1 MVKTSSEIN
10 TTPCTRLRLKNELS
24 SSRRSLRYKSTDE
37 IPNECDSHIN
47 SSKKKTPQSTKKVK
61 NENDEDNRNVVN
73 SKLCG
78 IKLKIKR
85 IDELNYVS
93 TSSPN
98 TLKMTN
104 TKLQDNKLHK
114 MPCLPI
120 TPKKNSRKSLRW
132 SERYD
137 DDVKNLVEAII
148 DGDITDTEDEL
159 NEDELNMPKRQS
171 QRISSS
177 FYRKSNGMSNIL
189 STKRLRKSVD
199 RFGDVIDLN
208 EIEIPESPE
217 RKRMGQ
223 PVDEHINTPKRSKK
237 GRKTSIIE
245 KDENADFN
253 IDDSRTPIN
262 KKSRKSHRWSERN
275 DNDLLNLFEEPMTD
289 DDDDDDDDELLN
301 MPKNCSRRVSSSSSR
316 KSNGMTN
323 TSPSALIKRPRKPVD
338 RFGDIVDLNEIT
350 PDSSEKKPRR
360 QSVDAYLNTP
370 KSNKKGR
377 KISIND
383 EDKNAGIDIETWR
396 TPKKKHLRQSVTPR
410 SGSKAR
416 RSILQDIPE
425 NKEIEIST
433 PKTPRKTPKTHV
445 KNLTASVS
453 KRLDSGARVPCSPLE
468 KARANLHLHAAPK
481 HLPCREFEYKSIHSF
496 LVRKINDELTG
507 SMYISGV
514 PGTGKTATVKRVIDS
529 LNADLLMK
537 HSFKFVEINGLR
549 LANPHQAFSVIW
561 KELMG
566 ETVSSSRAQTL
577 LNDYFSNKKVK
588 ELSTIL
594 LVDEVDHICN
604 RKQDVVYNILDWPS
618 QTGSKVVVITI
629 ANTMDLPERV
639 LRGCVTSRMGLT
651 RLVFKPY
658 TFQQLQEIIMN
669 RLIGNSTFDPDAVQL
684 VARKV
689 AAISGDARRAL
700 DICRRAIDLIKPE
713 DDSQLITIKHV
724 DQVLNSI
731 LSGVR
736 VTAIRCC
743 CILEQYFLRALSDLT
758 SSTGIEHSTI
768 DSVYTQLK
776 SICLLE
782 GEELPNEQQV
792 LIIAYRLR
800 DSGLI
805 FLEKKRWDIFR
816 KVSLNVSP
824 EDISYALDKYND

>member
-1 MVKTSSEIN
+1 MVNTSSEMN

-24 SSRRSLRYKSTDE
+24 SSRRSLRHKSTDE
-37 IPNECDSHIN
+37 IPNECDSHTN

-61 NENDEDNRNVVN
+61 NENDEDNRGVIN
-73 SKLCG
+73 SKLCE

-85 IDELNYVS
+85 IDESNYIS
-93 TSSPN
+93 TPSPN

-104 TKLQDNKLHK
+104 RKLQGNKLHK
-114 MPCLPI
+114 VPCLPI

-137 DDVKNLVEAII
+137 DDVKNLVEAMI
-148 DGDITDTEDEL
+148 DDDITDSEDEL
-159 NEDELNMPKRQS
+159 KEEELNMPKRQS

-177 FYRKSNGMSNIL
+177 LSRKSNGMSNI

-208 EIEIPESPE
+208 EIEIPDSPE

-237 GRKTSIIE
+237 GRKISIIK

-253 IDDSRTPIN
+253 IHILKTPIN
-262 KKSRKSHRWSERN
+262 KSRKTHHWSERN
-275 DNDLLNLFEEPMTD
+275 DNDHLNLFEEPMTD
-289 DDDDDDDDELLN
+289 DDVTDTENELLN
-301 MPKNCSRRVSSSSSR
+301 MPKNPSRRVSSSSSR

-323 TSPSALIKRPRKPVD
+323 TPPSASIKRLRKPVD

-350 PDSSEKKPRR
+350 PDSSEKKPTR

-377 KISIND
+377 KISIID
-383 EDKNAGIDIETWR
+383 EDKNAEIDIDTWR
-396 TPKKKHLRQSVTPR
+396 TPKNKHLRQSVTPR

-445 KNLTASVS
+445 KHLTASVS
-453 KRLDSGARVPCSPLE
+453 KRLDSGARIPCSPLE

-700 DICRRAIDLIKPE
+700 DICRRAIDLIKSE
-713 DDSQLITIKHV
+713 DDSQLITINHIT
-724 DQVLNSI
+724 QVLNSI

-743 CILEQYFLRALSDLT
+743 CLIEQYFLRALSDLT

-805 FLEKKRWDIFR
+805 FLEKKRWDVFR

>member
-1 MVKTSSEIN
+1 MVNSPSEKN
-10 TTPCTRLRLKNELS
+10 TTPYTRLRLKNEPS
-24 SSRRSLRYKSTDE
+24 SFRRSLRYKSADE
-37 IPNECDSHIN
+37 ISNECVSHN
-47 SSKKKTPQSTKKVK
+47 HSSKKKTPQSG
-61 NENDEDNRNVVN
+61 D
-73 SKLCG
+73 L
-78 IKLKIKR
+78 KLKIKR
-85 IDELNYVS
+85 IDKSNHVSIPSPGILKMKNENIQDNELNKFS
-93 TSSPN
+93 
-98 TLKMTN
+98 
-104 TKLQDNKLHK
+104 
-114 MPCLPI
+114 CLPT
-120 TPKKNSRKSLRW
+120 TPKRRSR
-132 SERYD
+132 
-137 DDVKNLVEAII
+137 
-148 DGDITDTEDEL
+148 
-159 NEDELNMPKRQS
+159 
-171 QRISSS
+171 RISSLS
-177 FYRKSNGMSNIL
+177 PSKSNDMINTSI
-189 STKRLRKSVD
+189 SKRL
-199 RFGDVIDLN
+199 
-208 EIEIPESPE
+208 
-217 RKRMGQ
+217 
-223 PVDEHINTPKRSKK
+223 
-237 GRKTSIIE
+237 
-245 KDENADFN
+245 
-253 IDDSRTPIN
+253 
-262 KKSRKSHRWSERN
+262 
-275 DNDLLNLFEEPMTD
+275 
-289 DDDDDDDDELLN
+289 
-301 MPKNCSRRVSSSSSR
+301 
-316 KSNGMTN
+316 
-323 TSPSALIKRPRKPVD
+323 RKPVD
-338 RFGDIVDLNEIT
+338 RFGDVVDLNEVVT
-350 PDSSEKKPRR
+350 PDSPPERKCMRQPVDEKI
-360 QSVDAYLNTP
+360 NTP
-370 KSNKKGR
+370 KHNKKGR
-377 KISIND
+377 KISITD
-383 EDKNAGIDIETWR
+383 EDESADIETWR
-396 TPKKKHLRQSVTPR
+396 TPKNKHLRQSVTPC
-410 SGSKAR
+410 SGSKIR
-416 RSILQDIPE
+416 RSMLQGIPE

-433 PKTPRKTPKTHV
+433 PKTPKTPRKTPKIHV

-453 KRLDSGARVPCSPLE
+453 KRLDSGTRIPCSPLE

-481 HLPCREFEYKSIHSF
+481 HLPCRELEYKSIHSF

-561 KELMG
+561 KELTG

-669 RLIGNSTFDPDAVQL
+669 RLLGNSTFDPDAVQL

-689 AAISGDARRAL
+689 AAVSGDARRAL
-700 DICRRAIDLIKPE
+700 DICRRAIDLIKSE
-713 DDSQLITIKHV
+713 DESQLITINHV
-724 DQVLNSI
+724 TQVLSSI

-736 VTAIRCC
+736 VTAIRYCC
-743 CILEQYFLRALSDLT
+743 LFEQFFLRALRDET

-768 DSVYTQLK
+768 DSVYTQMK
-776 SICLLE
+776 NICLLE

-792 LIIAYRLR
+792 IMMAYRLR

-824 EDISYALDKYND
+824 EDISYALDKYNN

>member
-1 MVKTSSEIN
+1 MVNTSSEMN

-24 SSRRSLRYKSTDE
+24 SSRRSLRHKSTDE
-37 IPNECDSHIN
+37 IPNECDSHTN

-61 NENDEDNRNVVN
+61 NENDEDNRGVIN
-73 SKLCG
+73 SKLCE

-85 IDELNYVS
+85 IDESNYIS
-93 TSSPN
+93 TPSPN

-104 TKLQDNKLHK
+104 RKLQGNKLHK
-114 MPCLPI
+114 VPCLPI

-137 DDVKNLVEAII
+137 DDVKNLVEAMI
-148 DGDITDTEDEL
+148 DDDITDSEDEL
-159 NEDELNMPKRQS
+159 KEEELNMPKRQS

-177 FYRKSNGMSNIL
+177 LSRKSNGMSNI

-208 EIEIPESPE
+208 EIEIPDSPE

-237 GRKTSIIE
+237 GRKISIIK

-253 IDDSRTPIN
+253 IHILKTPIN
-262 KKSRKSHRWSERN
+262 
-275 DNDLLNLFEEPMTD
+275 
-289 DDDDDDDDELLN
+289 
-301 MPKNCSRRVSSSSSR
+301 
-316 KSNGMTN
+316 
-323 TSPSALIKRPRKPVD
+323 
-338 RFGDIVDLNEIT
+338 
-350 PDSSEKKPRR
+350 
-360 QSVDAYLNTP
+360 
-370 KSNKKGR
+370 NKKVR
-377 KISIND
+377 KISMID
-383 EDKNAGIDIETWR
+383 EDKNADIDIDTWR
-396 TPKKKHLRQSVTPR
+396 TPKNKHLRQSVTPR

-445 KNLTASVS
+445 KHLTASVS
-453 KRLDSGARVPCSPLE
+453 KRLDSGARIPCSPLE

-700 DICRRAIDLIKPE
+700 DICRRAIDLIKSE
-713 DDSQLITIKHV
+713 DDSQLITINHIT
-724 DQVLNSI
+724 QVLNSI

-743 CILEQYFLRALSDLT
+743 CLIEQYFLRALSDLT

-805 FLEKKRWDIFR
+805 FLEKKRWDVFR

>member
-1 MVKTSSEIN
+1 MVNSSEKS

-24 SSRRSLRYKSTDE
+24 SSRRSLRYKSTNE
-37 IPNECDSHIN
+37 ISNECDSYIN
-47 SSKKKTPQSTKKVK
+47 SSKTKTPQSC
-61 NENDEDNRNVVN
+61 EL
-73 SKLCG
+73 KLN
-78 IKLKIKR
+78 IKR
-85 IDELNYVS
+85 IDESNYVS
-93 TSSPN
+93 TFSPSMLKTTNEKLKDNGLDKVSS
-98 TLKMTN
+98 
-104 TKLQDNKLHK
+104 
-114 MPCLPI
+114 LPS
-120 TPKKNSRKSLRW
+120 TPKGNSRKSLRW
-132 SERYD
+132 SERHNND
-137 DDVKNLVEAII
+137 LLNLVEEALIESDII
-148 DGDITDTEDEL
+148 DTEDEL
-159 NEDELNMPKRQS
+159 SNIPKR
-171 QRISSS
+171 R
-177 FYRKSNGMSNIL
+177 
-189 STKRLRKSVD
+189 
-199 RFGDVIDLN
+199 
-208 EIEIPESPE
+208 
-217 RKRMGQ
+217 
-223 PVDEHINTPKRSKK
+223 
-237 GRKTSIIE
+237 
-245 KDENADFN
+245 
-253 IDDSRTPIN
+253 
-262 KKSRKSHRWSERN
+262 
-275 DNDLLNLFEEPMTD
+275 
-289 DDDDDDDDELLN
+289 
-301 MPKNCSRRVSSSSSR
+301 SRRVSSSSSR
-316 KSNGMTN
+316 KSNDVTN
-323 TSPSALIKRPRKPVD
+323 ILSTKRLRKPVD
-338 RFGDIVDLNEIT
+338 LFGDVIDLNEIES
-350 PDSSEKKPRR
+350 PDSPERKRTR
-360 QSVDAYLNTP
+360 QPADENINTP

-377 KISIND
+377 KISIID
-383 EDKNAGIDIETWR
+383 EDENADFNIGILKTPMNKNSRKSLRWSERHDNNLLNLVEEAMIGGDITDTEDELSNIPKRRSRKVSTSSSRKSNAVTNTTPSKRLRKSVNRFGDLVDLNKIETPDSSPEKKR
-396 TPKKKHLRQSVTPR
+396 ARQPVDENINTPKSNKKGRRISIIDEDDDADNWKTPKNKHLTQSVTPR
-410 SGSKAR
+410 SGSRVR

-453 KRLDSGARVPCSPLE
+453 KRLDSGARIPCSPLE

-529 LNADLLMK
+529 LNDDLLMK
-537 HSFKFVEINGLR
+537 HSFKFIEINGLR

-561 KELMG
+561 KELTG

-577 LNDYFSNKKVK
+577 LNDYFSSKKVK

-618 QTGSKVVVITI
+618 QTGSKVVVLTI

-700 DICRRAIDLIKPE
+700 DICRRAIDLIKSE
-713 DDSQLITIKHV
+713 DDSQLITINHV
-724 DQVLNSI
+724 TQVLDSI

-743 CILEQYFLRALSDLT
+743 CLFEQFFLRALRDET

-768 DSVYTQLK
+768 ESVYTQLK

-782 GEELPNEQQV
+782 GEELPNEQQI

>member
-1 MVKTSSEIN
+1 MVNSSSN
-10 TTPCTRLRLKNELS
+10 KSTTPCTRLRLKNELS
-24 SSRRSLRYKSTDE
+24 SSRRSLRYKSTNE
-37 IPNECDSHIN
+37 ISNECDSHNN
-47 SSKKKTPQSTKKVK
+47 SSKTKTPKSC
-61 NENDEDNRNVVN
+61 EL
-73 SKLCG
+73 KLN
-78 IKLKIKR
+78 IKR
-85 IDELNYVS
+85 IDESNYVS
-93 TSSPN
+93 TLSPSM
-98 TLKMTN
+98 LKMTN
-104 TKLQDNKLHK
+104 EKLKGNGSDKLSS
-114 MPCLPI
+114 LPS
-120 TPKKNSRKSLRW
+120 TPKGNSRKSLRW
-132 SERYD
+132 SERHD
-137 DDVKNLVEAII
+137 NDLLNLVEEALVES
-148 DGDITDTEDEL
+148 DITDTEDEL
-159 NEDELNMPKRQS
+159 SNIPKRRS
-171 QRISSS
+171 RRVSSS
-177 FYRKSNGMSNIL
+177 SSRKSNDVTNIL

-199 RFGDVIDLN
+199 RLGDVIDLN
-208 EIEIPESPE
+208 EIETPDSPE
-217 RKRMGQ
+217 
-223 PVDEHINTPKRSKK
+223 KK
-237 GRKTSIIE
+237 
-245 KDENADFN
+245 N
-253 IDDSRTPIN
+253 
-262 KKSRKSHRWSERN
+262 SRKSLRWSERH
-275 DNDLLNLFEEPMTD
+275 DNNLLNLVEEAMIGGDITD
-289 DDDDDDDDELLN
+289 TEDELSN
-301 MPKNCSRRVSSSSSR
+301 IPKKRSRKISTTSSSG
-316 KSNGMTN
+316 KSNTMIST
-323 TSPSALIKRPRKPVD
+323 TPSKRLRKPVD
-338 RFGDIVDLNEIT
+338 RFGDLVDLNKIET
-350 PDSSEKKPRR
+350 PDSSPEKKRTR
-360 QSVDAYLNTP
+360 QPVDENINTP

-377 KISIND
+377 KISIIN
-383 EDKNAGIDIETWR
+383 EDIWK
-396 TPKKKHLRQSVTPR
+396 TPKNKHLTQSVTPR
-410 SGSKAR
+410 SGSRVR

-425 NKEIEIST
+425 NKEIEVST

-453 KRLDSGARVPCSPLE
+453 KRLDSGARIPCSPLE

-537 HSFKFVEINGLR
+537 YSFKFIELNGLR

-561 KELMG
+561 KELTG

-577 LNDYFSNKKVK
+577 LNDYFSSKKVK

-700 DICRRAIDLIKPE
+700 DICRRAIDLIKSE
-713 DDSQLITIKHV
+713 DDSQLITINHV

-743 CILEQYFLRALSDLT
+743 CLFEQFFLRALRDET

-768 DSVYTQLK
+768 ESVYTQLK

-782 GEELPNEQQV
+782 GEELPNEQQI